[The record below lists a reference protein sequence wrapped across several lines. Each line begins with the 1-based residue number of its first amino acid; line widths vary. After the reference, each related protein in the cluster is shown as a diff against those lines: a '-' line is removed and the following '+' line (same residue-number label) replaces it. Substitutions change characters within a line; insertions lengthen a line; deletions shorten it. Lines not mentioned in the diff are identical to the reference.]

1 MELVTRVKAASGKAY
16 QIAPGGAVPG
26 GRQYIDRAIHGA
38 DYCFDHVPSLVRG
51 QTHILT
57 AGNDKMIDEAEPCL
71 WLELARPA
79 TVYVVYADKLRLL
92 PRWLEGYCDTREKI
106 TRTDSNPS
114 TLKGIFTLFAQAC
127 DAGVVTLYGNL
138 STAMRDDPA
147 FCASGPLGTNYC
159 MYSVIVAERTD

>member
-1 MELVTRVKAASGKAY
+1 
-16 QIAPGGAVPG
+16 
-26 GRQYIDRAIHGA
+26 
-38 DYCFDHVPSLVRG
+38 
-51 QTHILT
+51 
-57 AGNDKMIDEAEPCL
+57 
-71 WLELARPA
+71 
-79 TVYVVYADKLRLL
+79 VVYADKLRVL

>member
-1 MELVTRVKAASGKAY
+1 MELVTRVTAASGKAY
-16 QIAPGGAVPG
+16 QIAPGGAVTG
-26 GRQYIDRAIHGA
+26 GRQYIDR
-38 DYCFDHVPSLVRG
+38 DYRFDYVPALVRG

-57 AGNDKMIDEAEPCL
+57 AGNDKMIDEHAPCL
-71 WLELARPA
+71 RIELGAAA
-79 TVYVVYADKLRLL
+79 TVYVVYADKLRVL